1 MAINEAKIFSKNTG
15 VINGFAFIISPY
27 FLLLVNGLT
36 LCGDEQRKT
45 KLSLYFQKNILS
57 LQCLPLLLTHKYF
70 FQGLGEVLGIF
81 TLRL

>member
-45 KLSLYFQKNILS
+45 IKSVLSEKHFIPSVSSITSY
-57 LQCLPLLLTHKYF
+57 P
-70 FQGLGEVLGIF
+70 
-81 TLRL
+81 